1 MNELSDPQAR
11 HAYWQQQVSTWK
23 ESGLSGAKFCEV
35 NNLSYHR
42 FVYWR
47 QKLGFSSAPKKTVPA
62 AGGFTRIAVQ
72 PERDDGL
79 SLSLPSGLIV
89 RGINAGNIA
98 VVRQLLDH
106 CQ

>member
-11 HAYWQQQVSTWK
+11 HAYWQQQVNTWK
-23 ESGLSGAKFCEV
+23 ESGLSGAKFCKASD
-35 NNLSYHR
+35 LSYHR

-47 QKLGFSSAPKKTVPA
+47 QKLGYSAASKKTAPA
-62 AGGFTRIAVQ
+62 ASGFTRIAVQ
-72 PERDDGL
+72 SERDDGL

-89 RGINAGNIA
+89 RGITAANIA

-106 CQ
+106 C

>member
-1 MNELSDPQAR
+1 MNESPDPQAR
-11 HAYWQQQVSTWK
+11 HAYWQQQVRTWK
-23 ESGLSGAKFCEV
+23 ESGLSGAKFCEA
-35 NNLSYHR
+35 NNVSYHR

-47 QKLGFSSAPKKTVPA
+47 QKLGYSTASKKAVPA
-62 AGGFTRIAVQ
+62 ASGFTRIAVQ

-89 RGINAGNIA
+89 RGITDANIS

-106 CQ
+106 CS

>member
-11 HAYWQQQVSTWK
+11 HAYWQQQMNTWK
-23 ESGLSGAKFCEV
+23 ESGLSGAKFCKA
-35 NNLSYHR
+35 NHISYHR

-47 QKLGFSSAPKKTVPA
+47 QKLGCSTAPKKAVPET
-62 AGGFTRIAVQ
+62 GGFTRIVVQ

-89 RGINAGNIA
+89 RGINATNIA

-106 CQ
+106 C

>member
-1 MNELSDPQAR
+1 LDVHVKYNALL
-11 HAYWQQQVSTWK
+11 QQQVNTWK
-23 ESGLSGAKFCEV
+23 ESGLSGAKFCET

-47 QKLGFSSAPKKTVPA
+47 QKLGFSTAPKKTVPT

-79 SLSLPSGLIV
+79 SLSLPSGLVV
-89 RGINAGNIA
+89 RGINATNIS

-106 CQ
+106 C